1 MNKPKPGE
9 LHLIPVSLG
18 HEDPHYWLPPATQQ
32 QARELTY
39 YIAEKAK
46 TARRFLKQ
54 INTPHEIRDITIHE
68 LQRGT
73 QLQEIQTW
81 LDVLKQGQSIGLVS
95 EAGCPAVADP
105 GAQVVQL
112 AHQRG
117 YRVIPHVGPSSILL
131 GLMASGLNGQ
141 QFVFHGYAPKQP
153 PARTQQLKQWE
164 RLSRQ
169 HQQTQILIE
178 TPYRNQAMLQS
189 LIQSLDDSTMLC
201 VASALN
207 TTDETVISQSVHDWK
222 QQNRHPELDKLP
234 TLFLYLAQ

>member
-1 MNKPKPGE
+1 MNKPKPGA
-9 LHLIPVSLG
+9 LHLIPVSVG
-18 HEDPHYWLPPATQQ
+18 HDDPHYWLPPATQQ
-32 QARELTY
+32 QARELTH

-73 QLQEIQTW
+73 RSHEIQTW

-105 GAQVVQL
+105 GAQVVHM
-112 AHQRG
+112 AHKLG

-141 QFVFHGYAPKQP
+141 QFVFHGYAPKQAH
-153 PARTQQLKQWE
+153 ARTQQLKQWE
-164 RLSRQ
+164 QLSRQ

-178 TPYRNQAMLQS
+178 TPYRNQAMLHS
-189 LIQSLDDSTMLC
+189 LIQSLGDTTRLC

-207 TTDETVISQSVHDWK
+207 TANETVISQSVADWK
-222 QQNRHPELDKLP
+222 QQNSYPELDKLP

>member
-1 MNKPKPGE
+1 MTKPEPGQ

-18 HEDPHYWLPPATQQ
+18 HDDPHYWLPPHTQQ
-32 QARELTY
+32 QAQALTV

-68 LQRGT
+68 LHRSTPAQDIHAW
-73 QLQEIQTW
+73 LQA
-81 LDVLKQGQSIGLVS
+81 LSRGQSIGLVS

-105 GAQVVQL
+105 GANVVRL
-112 AHQRG
+112 AHDLG

-141 QFVFHGYAPKQP
+141 QFVFHGYAPKQAA
-153 PARTQQLKQWE
+153 ARTQQLKQWE

-189 LIQSLDDSTMLC
+189 LLQTLDDTTLLC
-201 VASALN
+201 VARSLN
-207 TTDETVISQSVHDWK
+207 TPDEYVSSQTVQRWK
-222 QQNRHPELDKLP
+222 TQPTAVTLDKLP